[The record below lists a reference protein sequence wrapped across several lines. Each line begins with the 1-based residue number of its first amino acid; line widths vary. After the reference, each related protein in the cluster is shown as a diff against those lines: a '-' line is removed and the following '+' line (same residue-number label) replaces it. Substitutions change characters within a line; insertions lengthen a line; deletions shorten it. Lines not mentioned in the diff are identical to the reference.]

1 MDRQYYA
8 NCCIVL
14 VKISCVAGDFRS
26 KTIIDA
32 AEKSPTSGPSTVT
45 TPKVFDYRELLL

>member
-1 MDRQYYA
+1 MMKWIVNIMQTA
-8 NCCIVL
+8 VLFVL

-32 AEKSPTSGPSTVT
+32 AEKSPHKRAEHSHNT
-45 TPKVFDYRELLL
+45 